1 MDVKVGIDKHR
12 MYIISMNLKGL
23 QKMLIYQKY
32 SLLQMKENG
41 PNLNIGKCEVHRG
54 VVECAEL
61 EDGNPVTIPYFV
73 MRGVRKKPVLLLDA
87 AIHGDELNGIEVIMR
102 IFENIDPTE
111 LKGTILAAPIVN
123 TLALKA
129 RDRMDTVDKKDLNRF
144 FPGKKDGT
152 VTERIAYHFF
162 NKFVKKATFGIDLHT
177 GMKGH
182 LLVPHPRIRVFQ
194 GSNPPLEYSQAL
206 GTEIIFYNEGKEGM
220 LNIQAEK
227 AGIPVVCFEIGEAGR
242 LDEYYINEGYRGV
255 LNFMKY
261 FGMIDGTPEI
271 PEKQILLRNYMEL
284 LAKISGL
291 FHPRVNA
298 GDVVKKNQ
306 LVGIISSP
314 FYNERYYVKAPED
327 GVIIGIRTQPIVRPG
342 TTAAWFMTFDQ
353 GEILPS
359 PKRKK
364 ISEKSSRTFSM
375 VQKKGV
381 EIKQ

>member
-1 MDVKVGIDKHR
+1 
-12 MYIISMNLKGL
+12 MNDN
-23 QKMLIYQKY
+23 
-32 SLLQMKENG
+32 E
-41 PNLNIGKCEVHRG
+41 PHLNIGKGEIRKG
-54 VVECAEL
+54 LVECAEL

-73 MRGVRKKPVLLLDA
+73 MRGTRKKPVLLLDA

-102 IFENIDPTE
+102 IFEKVDPLQ

-123 TLALKA
+123 TLALRA
-129 RDRMDTVDKKDLNRF
+129 RDRTDNVDKKDLNRL

-182 LLVPHPRIRVFQ
+182 LLVPHPRVRVFG
-194 GSNPPLEYSQAL
+194 GSSPPLEYPQAL

-227 AGIPVVCFEIGEAGR
+227 AGIPIVCFEIGEAGR
-242 LDEYYINEGYRGV
+242 LDEYYINEGFKGV
-255 LNFMKY
+255 MNFMKY
-261 FGMIDGTPEI
+261 FGMVDGTPEI
-271 PEKQILLRNYMEL
+271 PEKQILLKDYMEL
-284 LAKISGL
+284 PAKISGL
-291 FHPRVNA
+291 FHPKVNA

-314 FYNERYYVKAPED
+314 FYNERYHVKAPED

-353 GEILPS
+353 GKILPAL
-359 PKRKK
+359 KRRE
-364 ISEKSSRTFSM
+364 INEKASQTFSM

-381 EIKQ
+381 DLGKDFKQ